1 MVECAGEN
9 LPEWRTRINV
19 EDAELIERIR
29 VSYARVQ
36 ERVADAAA
44 RAGRDAAEVTTVA
57 ITKTFGLPVVEA
69 AHAAGLRDL
78 GENRVQE
85 AQGKIEEAPPGIRWH
100 LVGHL
105 QRNKAKAAAGLFGMI
120 QSVDSPR
127 LARALDRHAEADYP
141 VLIQVNLTG
150 NPDQHGLGKDG
161 LAEVCGQ
168 IAEETSLR
176 LDGLMTIAPFVDE
189 EATLRGTFGRLRE
202 LRESLRSAVP
212 GQPWTH
218 LSMGM
223 TSDFEYAIEE
233 GATIVRVGRAIFGE
247 RD

>member
-1 MVECAGEN
+1 MEGV
-9 LPEWRTRINV
+9 
-19 EDAELIERIR
+19 DLIERIR
-29 VSYARVQ
+29 TSYARVQ

-44 RAGRDAAEVTTVA
+44 RSGRDAAEVTTVA

-69 AHAAGLRDL
+69 AYAAGLREL
-78 GENRVQE
+78 GENRLQE
-85 AQGKIEEAPPGIRWH
+85 AQGKIEGASEGLRWH

-120 QSVDSPR
+120 HSMDSVR
-127 LARALDRHAEADYP
+127 LALALDRHAEAGYP
-141 VLIQVNLTG
+141 VLIQVNLTE
-150 NPDQHGLGKDG
+150 NPGQHGLGEDE
-161 LAEVCGQ
+161 LAEVSGR

-176 LDGLMTIAPFVDE
+176 LDGLMTIAPFVDD

-202 LRESLRSAVP
+202 VRDDLRSVVP
-212 GQPWTH
+212 EQPWTH

-233 GATIVRVGRAIFGE
+233 GATIVRVGQAIFGE
-247 RD
+247 RG